1 MLVQKIINKD
11 FTPLAH
17 DDTASKAL
25 AKMDAWHT
33 TCLPVIEST
42 TGKLIGQIR
51 LEQLVDLADESIQI
65 ATLPIDAPAAVF
77 PYQHIFEVARQ
88 MLMHEVR
95 IIPVVDNDYTYLGI
109 AEKKEVLEAL
119 SALLNVSVSGS
130 VISVDILSNDY
141 SLSELVHL
149 IESENARILGVAVEA
164 PKGSADTFQVSFK
177 LNIKDTSAI
186 SKSLRRHGYAVQSE
200 NQSELLQFDISDK
213 ADELIRYLDV

>member
-51 LEQLVDLADESIQI
+51 LEQLVDLADESVQI

-77 PYQHIFEVARQ
+77 PHQHIFEVARQ

-95 IIPVVDNDYTYLGI
+95 IIPVVDNEYTYLGI

-130 VISVDILSNDY
+130 VISVDILSKDY

-164 PKGSADTFQVSFK
+164 PKGTADSFQVSFK

-186 SKSLRRHGYAVQSE
+186 SKSLRRHGYTVQSE
-200 NQSELLQFDISDK
+200 NQSELLQFDITDR

>member
-11 FTPLAH
+11 FTPLVH

-65 ATLPIDAPAAVF
+65 SKLPIEAPAAVF
-77 PYQHIFEVARQ
+77 PHQHIFEVARQ

-95 IIPVVDNDYTYLGI
+95 IIPVVDNEHAYLGV

-130 VISVDILSNDY
+130 VISVDISSKDY

-164 PKGSADTFQVSFK
+164 PQGSGESFQVSFK

-186 SKSLRRHGYAVQSE
+186 SKSLRRYGYKVQSE
-200 NQSELLQFDISDK
+200 NQSELLQFDITDR